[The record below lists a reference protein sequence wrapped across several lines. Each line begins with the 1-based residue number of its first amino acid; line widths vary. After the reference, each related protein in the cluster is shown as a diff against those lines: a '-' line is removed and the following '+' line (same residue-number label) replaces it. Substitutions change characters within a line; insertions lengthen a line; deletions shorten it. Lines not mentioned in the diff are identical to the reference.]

1 MNIIRIGD
9 LFIVKIDTG
18 EGLLYRVTH
27 DLVTPFTFVKTL
39 SKEEVEKREAK
50 KENS

>member
-9 LFIVKIDTG
+9 LFMIKIDTG

-27 DLVTPFTFVKTL
+27 DLVTPFSFIKTL
-39 SKEEVEKREAK
+39 TIEEVKKRET
-50 KENS
+50 E

>member
-39 SKEEVEKREAK
+39 TIEEVKKRET
-50 KENS
+50 E